1 MVRNP
6 YWVRIRAAAK
16 HAAAARAKKAAALM
30 GICYSRRLPRD
41 EDKMDTLTY
50 WNGTWHEG
58 NPAILGPRDH
68 AFWLGSMV
76 FDGGRAFEGCGPDL
90 DLHAERVTRSAR
102 ALGLKPTKTPEEIL
116 KLMHE
121 SIRRFGPKADLYVRP
136 MFWATKG
143 GAGPISVDPE
153 STQFL
158 LCTYVSPMRA
168 GTPLTLGL
176 CRSIR
181 RPTPESAPTDAKASC
196 LYPNSSRGVAEMLER
211 GFNNGVVLDA
221 VGNVAET
228 CSSNIFLAK
237 NGKVA
242 TPVPNGTF
250 LAGITRNR
258 TVTLLRNAGVTVEER
273 TVRPAE
279 LDEADEIFTT
289 GNAGKVQ
296 PVNKYESRDL
306 QPGPLARQAHELY
319 IAFAQTQ
326 RVI

>member
-1 MVRNP
+1 
-6 YWVRIRAAAK
+6 
-16 HAAAARAKKAAALM
+16 
-30 GICYSRRLPRD
+30 
-41 EDKMDTLTY
+41 
-50 WNGTWHEG
+50 
-58 NPAILGPRDH
+58 
-68 AFWLGSMV
+68 
-76 FDGGRAFEGCGPDL
+76 
-90 DLHAERVTRSAR
+90 
-102 ALGLKPTKTPEEIL
+102 
-116 KLMHE
+116 
-121 SIRRFGPKADLYVRP
+121 
-136 MFWATKG
+136 
-143 GAGPISVDPE
+143 
-153 STQFL
+153 
-158 LCTYVSPMRA
+158 
-168 GTPLTLGL
+168 
-176 CRSIR
+176 
-181 RPTPESAPTDAKASC
+181 
-196 LYPNSSRGVAEMLER
+196 
-211 GFNNGVVLDA
+211 

-258 TVTLLRNAGVTVEER
+258 TITLLRNAGVTVEER

-279 LDEADEIFTT
+279 LEDADELFTT

>member
-1 MVRNP
+1 
-6 YWVRIRAAAK
+6 
-16 HAAAARAKKAAALM
+16 
-30 GICYSRRLPRD
+30 
-41 EDKMDTLTY
+41 MDTLTY
-50 WNGTWHEG
+50 WNETWHEG

-76 FDGGRAFEGCGPDL
+76 FDGGRAFESCGPDL
-90 DLHAERVTRSAR
+90 DLHAERVCRSAV
-102 ALGLKPTKTPEEIL
+102 ALGMKPTKTPAEIL

-121 SIRRFGPKADLYVRP
+121 SIRRFGPKVDLYVRP

-143 GAGPISVDPE
+143 GAGPISVDPD
-153 STQFL
+153 STHFL
-158 LCTYVSPMRA
+158 LCTYISPMRA

-181 RPTPESAPTDAKASC
+181 RPTPESAPTNAKASC

-211 GFNNGVVLDA
+211 GFNNGIVLDA

-228 CSSNIFLAK
+228 CSSNVFLAK

-242 TPVPNGTF
+242 TPIPNGTF

-258 TVTLLRNAGVTVEER
+258 TIKLLRDAGITVEER
-273 TVRPAE
+273 TVRPDE
-279 LDEADEIFTT
+279 LDKADELFTT

-296 PVNKYESRDL
+296 PVNRYESRDL
-306 QPGPLARQAHELY
+306 QPGPIARKAYELY
-319 IAFAQTQ
+319 IAYAQSQ

>member
-1 MVRNP
+1 
-6 YWVRIRAAAK
+6 
-16 HAAAARAKKAAALM
+16 
-30 GICYSRRLPRD
+30 
-41 EDKMDTLTY
+41 MDTLTY

-90 DLHAERVTRSAR
+90 DLHAERVVRSAKV
-102 ALGLKPTKTPEEIL
+102 LGLKPTKTAPEIL
-116 KLMHE
+116 ALMHE
-121 SIRRFGPKADLYVRP
+121 GVRRFGPKAELYVRP

-143 GAGPISVDPE
+143 GQGPISVDPE

-158 LCTYVSPMRA
+158 LCVYHAPMRA

-196 LYPNSSRGVAEMLER
+196 LYPNSSRGVAEMLAR
-211 GFNNGVVLDA
+211 GFQNG
-221 VGNVAET
+221 
-228 CSSNIFLAK
+228 I
-237 NGKVA
+237 VA
-242 TPVPNGTF
+242 TPVPNGSF

-258 TVTLLRNAGVTVEER
+258 TVTLLRNAGVRVDER
-273 TVRPAE
+273 TVSIAE
-279 LDEADEIFTT
+279 LEDADEIFTT

-296 PVNKYESRDL
+296 PVSRYEGRDL
-306 QPGPLARQAHELY
+306 QPGPIARQAHELY
-319 IAFAQTQ
+319 MAWSRTQ